1 MPGPLLGVVVGRL
14 LGLLLL
20 FCVRADGVDVGQAV
34 LHVAAQHLQGE
45 GRRGSHAAVQRAESR

>member
-14 LGLLLL
+14 LGLLV

-34 LHVAAQHLQGE
+34 LHRAAGHLQGE
-45 GRRGSHAAVQRAESR
+45 GRRGRHAAVPSPESR